1 MAAADSLPAP
11 GRAPH
16 APASGRP
23 PGSGQR
29 PAAGQPPA
37 KRALRAR
44 RRSRVG
50 MIFLIMTGI
59 AVVMLYPF
67 WYILNNAFRTE
78 SQFERQGGHSAVS
91 WSQLFSEL
99 PVGRELLNS
108 TLICLA
114 SILLILAVS
123 TTAGFAFAKLRYR
136 ASGIVF
142 LAVVAALMVPLQSI
156 IIPEYV
162 NLGKLGLINTYL
174 GAILVYVALG
184 TPFATFLMATYYRG
198 ISDELIEA
206 AVMDGLG
213 YERTFLRIALP
224 LSLPAIA
231 TVTVLQ
237 FIQIWDDLLVGL
249 LFLQPGQRTIT
260 VGLAA
265 LSAGRTTS
273 IPALMA
279 GSLLSALP
287 AIVVYLIFQR
297 HLVKGL
303 TLGMGK

>member
-1 MAAADSLPAP
+1 VVTVAT
-11 GRAPH
+11 RAEP
-16 APASGRP
+16 RTV
-23 PGSGQR
+23 
-29 PAAGQPPA
+29 AGA
-37 KRALRAR
+37 RLR
-44 RRSRVG
+44 RRAANG
-50 MIFLIMTGI
+50 WIFLLMAVV

-67 WYILNNAFRTE
+67 WYLLDNAFRNQP
-78 SQFERQGGHSAVS
+78 QFEQQHGHSLAG
-91 WSQLFSEL
+91 WTQLFREL
-99 PVGRELLNS
+99 PVGRD
-108 TLICLA
+108 
-114 SILLILAVS
+114 LLILAVS

-136 ASGIVF
+136 GSGPVF
-142 LAVVAALMVPLQSI
+142 LLVVAALMVPLQSI

-162 NLGKLGLINTYL
+162 NLAKFGLINSYV
-174 GAILVYVALG
+174 GAVLVYTALG

-213 YERTFLRIALP
+213 YERTFLSIALP

-279 GSLLSALP
+279 GSFLSAVP

-297 HLVKGL
+297 HLIKGL

>member
-1 MAAADSLPAP
+1 MTAAPVTSQDRPGQVAP
-11 GRAPH
+11 RP
-16 APASGRP
+16 SGLRW
-23 PGSGQR
+23 PGMRLRKNMSNW
-29 PAAGQPPA
+29 
-37 KRALRAR
+37 ALF
-44 RRSRVG
+44 VL
-50 MIFLIMTGI
+50 MVLV

-67 WYILNNAFRTE
+67 WYILDNAFRGAG
-78 SQFERQGGHSAVS
+78 QFDRQAGHSLAG
-91 WSQLFSEL
+91 WKELFANL
-99 PVGRELLNS
+99 PVAGQLLNS
-108 TLICLA
+108 TLVCVAAIT
-114 SILLILAVS
+114 IILAVS
-123 TTAGFAFAKLRYR
+123 TTSGFAFAKLRYR
-136 ASGIVF
+136 GSGMVF
-142 LAVVAALMVPLQSI
+142 LLVVSAMMVPLQSI

-162 NLGKLGLINTYL
+162 NLAKFSLTNSYA
-174 GAILVYVALG
+174 GAVLVYAALG

-206 AVMDGLG
+206 AVIDGLG

-249 LFLQPGQRTIT
+249 LFLPPNQRTIT
-260 VGLAA
+260 VGLAT

-279 GSLLSALP
+279 GSLISAIP
-287 AIVVYLIFQR
+287 AILVYLIFQR
-297 HLVKGL
+297 HLIKGL

>member
-1 MAAADSLPAP
+1 MAAHP
-11 GRAPH
+11 GR
-16 APASGRP
+16 RP
-23 PGSGQR
+23 LGPR
-29 PAAGQPPA
+29 LRRHVWAW
-37 KRALRAR
+37 ALFAI
-44 RRSRVG
+44 
-50 MIFLIMTGI
+50 MIVI

-67 WYILNNAFRTE
+67 WYMADNAFR
-78 SQFERQGGHSAVS
+78 SPGQFDRQSGHSLAG
-91 WSQLFSEL
+91 WSEL
-99 PVGRELLNS
+99 FANLPVASQMLNS
-108 TLICLA
+108 TLVCAAAIA
-114 SILLILAVS
+114 IILVVS
-123 TTAGFAFAKLRYR
+123 TSSGFAFAKLRFR
-136 ASGIVF
+136 GSGTVF
-142 LAVVAALMVPLQSI
+142 LLVVSALMVPLQSI

-162 NLGKLGLINTYL
+162 NLAKLGLTNSYA
-174 GAILVYVALG
+174 GAVLVYAALG

-206 AVMDGLG
+206 AIIDGLG

-249 LFLQPGQRTIT
+249 LFLPPGQRTIT
-260 VGLAA
+260 AGLAT

-279 GSLLSALP
+279 GSLISAVP

-303 TLGMGK
+303 TLGMGR

>member
-1 MAAADSLPAP
+1 MSTWVLFTLMVIVA
-11 GRAPH
+11 
-16 APASGRP
+16 
-23 PGSGQR
+23 
-29 PAAGQPPA
+29 
-37 KRALRAR
+37 
-44 RRSRVG
+44 
-50 MIFLIMTGI
+50 I
-59 AVVMLYPF
+59 VMLYPF
-67 WYILNNAFRTE
+67 WYLLDNAFR
-78 SQFERQGGHSAVS
+78 SPGQFDRQSGHALSG
-91 WSQLFSEL
+91 WKELFANL
-99 PVGRELLNS
+99 PVGSQLINS
-108 TLICLA
+108 TLVCVAAIA
-114 SILLILAVS
+114 IILVVS

-136 ASGIVF
+136 GSGTVF
-142 LAVVAALMVPLQSI
+142 LLVVSALMVPLQSI

-162 NLGKLGLINTYL
+162 NLAKIGLTNSYA
-174 GAILVYVALG
+174 GAVLVYAALG

-206 AVMDGLG
+206 AVIDGLG
-213 YERTFLRIALP
+213 YERTFLQIALP

-249 LFLQPGQRTIT
+249 LFLPASQRTIT
-260 VGLAA
+260 AGLAT

-279 GSLLSALP
+279 GSLISALP
-287 AIVVYLIFQR
+287 AIGVYLIFQR

>member
-1 MAAADSLPAP
+1 MPAAPAAPVTQADHRRSH
-11 GRAPH
+11 GRA
-16 APASGRP
+16 R
-23 PGSGQR
+23 
-29 PAAGQPPA
+29 
-37 KRALRAR
+37 KRLMNGW
-44 RRSRVG
+44 V
-50 MIFLIMTGI
+50 FLLMAVV

-67 WYILNNAFRTE
+67 YFLLDNAFRTQ
-78 SQFERQGGHSAVS
+78 SQFDQQSGHSLAG
-91 WSQLFSEL
+91 WTQLFRDL

-108 TLICLA
+108 MIVCTA
-114 SILLILAVS
+114 SIAIILLVS

-136 ASGIVF
+136 GSSLVF
-142 LAVVAALMVPLQSI
+142 LLVVAALMVPLQSI

-162 NLGKLGLINTYL
+162 NLAKYGLINSYV

-213 YERTFLRIALP
+213 YERTFLQIALP

-279 GSLLSALP
+279 GSFISAVP

>member
-1 MAAADSLPAP
+1 MAAAARTEAAP
-11 GRAPH
+11 GGGTGIGGTG
-16 APASGRP
+16 GR
-23 PGSGQR
+23 R
-29 PAAGQPPA
+29 LR
-37 KRALRAR
+37 KRLAN
-44 RRSRVG
+44 G
-50 MIFLIMTGI
+50 WIFLIMVII
-59 AVVMLYPF
+59 AVVMLFPF
-67 WYILNNAFRTE
+67 WYMLDNSFRNQA
-78 SQFERQGGHSAVS
+78 QFDQQGGHSLAG
-91 WSQLFSEL
+91 WTQLFNEL
-99 PVGRELLNS
+99 PVGSELLNS
-108 TLICLA
+108 MIVCAAAILI
-114 SILLILAVS
+114 ILAVS

-136 ASGIVF
+136 GSGMVF
-142 LAVVAALMVPLQSI
+142 LLVVAALMVPLQSI

-162 NLGKLGLINTYL
+162 NLAKFGLINSYF
-174 GAILVYVALG
+174 GAVLVYAALG

-213 YERTFLRIALP
+213 YERTFLSIALP

-249 LFLQPGQRTIT
+249 LFLPPGQRTIT

-273 IPALMA
+273 IPVLMA
-279 GSLLSALP
+279 GSFISAVP

>member
-1 MAAADSLPAP
+1 VIRKRLLNGWIFALMAI
-11 GRAPH
+11 
-16 APASGRP
+16 
-23 PGSGQR
+23 
-29 PAAGQPPA
+29 
-37 KRALRAR
+37 
-44 RRSRVG
+44 V
-50 MIFLIMTGI
+50 

-67 WYILNNAFRTE
+67 YYMLDNAFRNGT
-78 SQFERQGGHSAVS
+78 QFDQQSGHSLAG
-91 WSQLFSEL
+91 WTQLFREL
-99 PVGRELLNS
+99 PVGSELLNS
-108 TLICLA
+108 AIVCVA
-114 SILLILAVS
+114 SIVAILIVS

-136 ASGIVF
+136 GSGITF
-142 LAVVAALMVPLQSI
+142 LLVVAALMVPLQSI

-162 NLGKLGLINTYL
+162 NLAKFGLINSYV
-174 GAILVYVALG
+174 GAILVYTALG

-213 YERTFLRIALP
+213 YERTFLSIALP

-279 GSLLSALP
+279 GSFVSAVP
-287 AIVVYLIFQR
+287 AVIVYLVFQR
-297 HLVKGL
+297 HLIKGL

>member
-1 MAAADSLPAP
+1 MTATA
-11 GRAPH
+11 
-16 APASGRP
+16 
-23 PGSGQR
+23 GSGLR
-29 PAAGQPPA
+29 RR
-37 KRALRAR
+37 KRATAWGLFAL
-44 RRSRVG
+44 
-50 MIFLIMTGI
+50 MIVV

-67 WYILNNAFRTE
+67 WYMIDNAFR
-78 SQFERQGGHSAVS
+78 SGAQFDRQSGHSLAGVKA
-91 WSQLFSEL
+91 LFANL
-99 PVGRELLNS
+99 PVGGQLLNS
-108 TLICLA
+108 ALVCAAAIAIILI
-114 SILLILAVS
+114 VS
-123 TTAGFAFAKLRYR
+123 TTSGFAFAKLRYR
-136 ASGIVF
+136 GSGMIF
-142 LAVVAALMVPLQSI
+142 LLVVSALMVPLQSI

-162 NLGKLGLINTYL
+162 NLAKFHLTDTYT
-174 GAILVYVALG
+174 GAILVYAALG

-249 LFLQPGQRTIT
+249 LFLPTSQRTIT
-260 VGLAA
+260 AGLAT
-265 LSAGRTTS
+265 LSSGRTTS

-279 GSLLSALP
+279 GSLISALP
-287 AIVVYLIFQR
+287 AIGVYLIFQR

>member
-1 MAAADSLPAP
+1 MATQAQP
-11 GRAPH
+11 RAEV
-16 APASGRP
+16 R
-23 PGSGQR
+23 
-29 PAAGQPPA
+29 AGTGA
-37 KRALRAR
+37 RLR
-44 RRSRVG
+44 RRAANG
-50 MIFLIMTGI
+50 WIFLLMAVV

-67 WYILNNAFRTE
+67 WYMLDNAFRNQ
-78 SQFERQGGHSAVS
+78 SQFDQQHGHSLAG
-91 WSQLFSEL
+91 WTQLFHEL
-99 PVGRELLNS
+99 PVGRELLS
-108 TLICLA
+108 SAIVCTA
-114 SILLILAVS
+114 SIAIILAVS
-123 TTAGFAFAKLRYR
+123 SMAGFAFAKLRYR
-136 ASGIVF
+136 GSQMVF
-142 LAVVAALMVPLQSI
+142 LLVVAALMVPLQSI

-162 NLGKLGLINTYL
+162 NLARFGLINSYV
-174 GAILVYVALG
+174 GAVLVYAALG

-213 YERTFLRIALP
+213 YERTFLSIALP
-224 LSLPAIA
+224 LSLPALA

-273 IPALMA
+273 IPVLMA
-279 GSLLSALP
+279 GSFLSAVP

-297 HLVKGL
+297 HLIKGL

>member
-1 MAAADSLPAP
+1 MATAARTEAAP
-11 GRAPH
+11 GAGGAPS
-16 APASGRP
+16 ASGR
-23 PGSGQR
+23 R
-29 PAAGQPPA
+29 LR
-37 KRALRAR
+37 KRLAN
-44 RRSRVG
+44 G
-50 MIFLIMTGI
+50 WIFVIMVI
-59 AVVMLYPF
+59 VAVVMLYPF
-67 WYILNNAFRTE
+67 WYMLDNSFRNQA
-78 SQFERQGGHSAVS
+78 QFDQQGGHSLAG
-91 WSQLFSEL
+91 WTQLFREL
-99 PVGRELLNS
+99 PVGSELLNS
-108 TLICLA
+108 TIVCAAAILI
-114 SILLILAVS
+114 ILAVS

-136 ASGIVF
+136 GSSMVF
-142 LAVVAALMVPLQSI
+142 LLVVAALMVPLQSI

-162 NLGKLGLINTYL
+162 NLAKFGLINSYF
-174 GAILVYVALG
+174 GAVLVYAALG

-213 YERTFLRIALP
+213 YERTFLSIALP

-249 LFLQPGQRTIT
+249 LFLPPGQRTIT

-273 IPALMA
+273 IPVLMA
-279 GSLLSALP
+279 GSFISAVP

-297 HLVKGL
+297 HLIKGL

>member
-1 MAAADSLPAP
+1 MT
-11 GRAPH
+11 
-16 APASGRP
+16 ASSAGARP
-23 PGSGQR
+23 VVT
-29 PAAGQPPA
+29 A
-37 KRALRAR
+37 RAR
-44 RRSRVG
+44 RRVTTWALFVA
-50 MIFLIMTGI
+50 MVIV

-67 WYILNNAFRTE
+67 WYIIDNAFR
-78 SQFERQGGHSAVS
+78 SAGQYDRQSGHSLGG
-91 WSQLFSEL
+91 WHQLFANL
-99 PVGRELLNS
+99 PVASQLLNS
-108 TLICLA
+108 ALVCAAAIA
-114 SILLILAVS
+114 IILVVS

-136 ASGIVF
+136 GSGLVF
-142 LAVVAALMVPLQSI
+142 LLVVSALMVPLQSI
-156 IIPEYV
+156 LFPEFV
-162 NLGKLGLINTYL
+162 NLSNVGLTSSYA
-174 GAILVYVALG
+174 GAVLVYAALG

-213 YERTFLRIALP
+213 YQRTFAQIAIP

-249 LFLQPGQRTIT
+249 FFLPNSQRTIT
-260 VGLAA
+260 AGLAT
-265 LSAGRTTS
+265 LSTGRTTS
-273 IPALMA
+273 VPALMA
-279 GSLLSALP
+279 GSLISAIP

>member
-1 MAAADSLPAP
+1 MTAAPVTSPDQQGQVAP
-11 GRAPH
+11 RP
-16 APASGRP
+16 SGSRG
-23 PGSGQR
+23 PGMRLRRNMSNW
-29 PAAGQPPA
+29 
-37 KRALRAR
+37 ALF
-44 RRSRVG
+44 V
-50 MIFLIMTGI
+50 IMVLV

-67 WYILNNAFRTE
+67 WYILDNAFRGPG
-78 SQFERQGGHSAVS
+78 QFDRQAGHSLAG
-91 WSQLFSEL
+91 WKELFANL
-99 PVGRELLNS
+99 PVAGQLLNS
-108 TLICLA
+108 TLVCVAAIA
-114 SILLILAVS
+114 IILAVS
-123 TTAGFAFAKLRYR
+123 TTSGFAFAKLRYR
-136 ASGIVF
+136 GSGMVF
-142 LAVVAALMVPLQSI
+142 LLVVSAMMVPLQSI

-162 NLGKLGLINTYL
+162 NLAKFSLTNSYT
-174 GAILVYVALG
+174 GAVLVYAALG

-206 AVMDGLG
+206 AVIDGLG

-249 LFLQPGQRTIT
+249 LFLPPNQRTIT
-260 VGLAA
+260 VGLAT

-279 GSLLSALP
+279 GSLISAIP

>member
-1 MAAADSLPAP
+1 MTAPVTPA
-11 GRAPH
+11 
-16 APASGRP
+16 APAAPAAPADPTPSAPRWL
-23 PGSGQR
+23 GQR
-29 PAAGQPPA
+29 LRRNMSAW
-37 KRALRAR
+37 ALFGLM
-44 RRSRVG
+44 V
-50 MIFLIMTGI
+50 IV

-67 WYILNNAFRTE
+67 WYIVDNAFR
-78 SQFERQGGHSAVS
+78 SPGQFDRQSGHSLS
-91 WSQLFSEL
+91 GWSELFANL
-99 PVGRELLNS
+99 PVGSQLVNS
-108 TLICLA
+108 MLVCAAAIVI
-114 SILLILAVS
+114 ILVVS

-136 ASGIVF
+136 GSGTIF
-142 LAVVAALMVPLQSI
+142 LLVVAALMVPLQSI

-162 NLGKLGLINTYL
+162 NLAKFGLTNSYT
-174 GAILVYVALG
+174 GAVLVYAALG

-206 AVMDGLG
+206 AVIDGLG
-213 YERTFLRIALP
+213 YERTFLLIAIP

-249 LFLQPGQRTIT
+249 LFLPTSQRTIT
-260 VGLAA
+260 AGLAT

-279 GSLLSALP
+279 GSLISAIP

-297 HLVKGL
+297 HLIKGL

>member
-1 MAAADSLPAP
+1 MTT
-11 GRAPH
+11 
-16 APASGRP
+16 
-23 PGSGQR
+23 
-29 PAAGQPPA
+29 PPA
-37 KRALRAR
+37 TRASEPSASPSHGRHPGWLTARFR
-44 RRSRVG
+44 RRISAGAVFAL
-50 MIFLIMTGI
+50 MVVI

-67 WYILNNAFRTE
+67 YYMADNAFRTPA
-78 SQFERQGGHSAVS
+78 QFDRQSGHSLS
-91 WSQLFSEL
+91 GWSQLFANL
-99 PVGRELLNS
+99 PVGRELANS
-108 TLICLA
+108 AIVCATAIVI
-114 SILLILAVS
+114 ILLVS

-136 ASGIVF
+136 GSGTVF
-142 LAVVAALMVPLQSI
+142 LLVVAALMVPLQSI

-162 NLGKLGLINTYL
+162 NLAKFHLIGSYY
-174 GAILVYVALG
+174 GAVLVYAALG

-213 YERTFLRIALP
+213 YERTFLQIALP

-249 LFLQPGQRTIT
+249 LFLPTSDRTIT

-265 LSAGRTTS
+265 LSSGRTTS
-273 IPALMA
+273 IPPLMA

-287 AIVVYLIFQR
+287 AIGVYLIFQR

>member
-1 MAAADSLPAP
+1 VVTVAT
-11 GRAPH
+11 RAEP
-16 APASGRP
+16 RT
-23 PGSGQR
+23 
-29 PAAGQPPA
+29 AAGA
-37 KRALRAR
+37 RLR
-44 RRSRVG
+44 RRAANG
-50 MIFLIMTGI
+50 WIFILMAVV

-67 WYILNNAFRTE
+67 WYLLDNAFRNQP
-78 SQFERQGGHSAVS
+78 QFEQQHGHSLAG
-91 WSQLFSEL
+91 WTQLFREL
-99 PVGRELLNS
+99 PVGRELLS
-108 TLICLA
+108 SAIVCAA
-114 SILLILAVS
+114 SIALILAVS
-123 TTAGFAFAKLRYR
+123 TMAGFAFAKLRYR
-136 ASGIVF
+136 GSGMVF
-142 LAVVAALMVPLQSI
+142 LLVVAALMVPLQSI

-162 NLGKLGLINTYL
+162 NLARFGLINSYV
-174 GAILVYVALG
+174 GAVLVYTALG

-213 YERTFLRIALP
+213 YERTFLSIALP

-279 GSLLSALP
+279 GSFVSAVP

-297 HLVKGL
+297 HLIKGL

>member
-1 MAAADSLPAP
+1 MAAAARTEAAP
-11 GRAPH
+11 GGGTGIGGTG
-16 APASGRP
+16 GR
-23 PGSGQR
+23 R
-29 PAAGQPPA
+29 LR
-37 KRALRAR
+37 KRLAN
-44 RRSRVG
+44 G
-50 MIFLIMTGI
+50 WIFLIMVII
-59 AVVMLYPF
+59 AVVMLFPF
-67 WYILNNAFRTE
+67 WYMLDNSFRNQA
-78 SQFERQGGHSAVS
+78 QFDQQGGHSLAG
-91 WSQLFSEL
+91 WTQLFREL
-99 PVGRELLNS
+99 PVGSELLNS
-108 TLICLA
+108 MIVCAAAILI
-114 SILLILAVS
+114 ILAVS

-136 ASGIVF
+136 GSGMVF
-142 LAVVAALMVPLQSI
+142 LLVVAALMVPLQSI

-162 NLGKLGLINTYL
+162 NLAKFGLINSYF
-174 GAILVYVALG
+174 GAVLVYAALG

-213 YERTFLRIALP
+213 YERTFLSIALP

-249 LFLQPGQRTIT
+249 LFLPPGQRTIT

-273 IPALMA
+273 IPVLMA
-279 GSLLSALP
+279 GSFISAVP

-297 HLVKGL
+297 HLIKGL